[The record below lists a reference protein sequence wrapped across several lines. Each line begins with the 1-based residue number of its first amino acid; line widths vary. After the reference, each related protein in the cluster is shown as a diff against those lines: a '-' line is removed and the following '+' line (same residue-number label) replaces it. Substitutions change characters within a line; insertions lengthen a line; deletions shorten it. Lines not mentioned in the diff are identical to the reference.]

1 MSPHLIQSA
10 AKTQMDD
17 RLRSAER
24 KRLAAHAR
32 APRPVSAAQSSGRRH
47 RLGSLRAVFG

>member
-10 AKTQMDD
+10 AKAQMDD

-24 KRLAAHAR
+24 RRLAAPAR
-32 APRPVSAAQSSGRRH
+32 APRPTSAARLSGH
-47 RLGSLRAVFG
+47 RLRLRSLHAVFG